1 MESGSGFNSS
11 IVKKGG
17 EGDDGSLRSWVVPLL
32 SLASLLSPLPNV
44 FSHALSSSEFAM
56 VIISQFQRRGAETHS
71 LFTTVTPILFILR
84 VFKFLSEHSDFLA
97 EREKAKKK
105 KREDLKASKERGKS
119 DKRLKEEKEPK
130 AEDTNKDESTS
141 KVPNKGNGL
150 DFGEIL
156 LDSITSREAYA
167 YLLNVLAPKHCSPV
181 TLDTK
186 NGNERANLVLD
197 HTERMGC
204 KRYFTPRDV
213 VEDTKKMSYAEMM
226 TDDMQ
231 TSREEK
237 CFQLWINSLGIF
249 THLNNLFED
258 VRNGNVWILLEVV
271 DNIFPRLVNWKY
283 ATRPPIRMPF
293 RKVENRNQI
302 MRFTMLQLLK
312 NLRSDS
318 QGKEI
323 TDADILK
330 WVNKKVK
337 SIGRTSHIESSKLM
351 I

>member
-1 MESGSGFNSS
+1 MGVFKESGSGFNSS

-17 EGDDGSLRSWVVPLL
+17 EGDDGSLRSW
-32 SLASLLSPLPNV
+32 
-44 FSHALSSSEFAM
+44 
-56 VIISQFQRRGAETHS
+56 
-71 LFTTVTPILFILR
+71 R

-141 KVPNKGNGL
+141 K
-150 DFGEIL
+150 
-156 LDSITSREAYA
+156 EAYA

-213 VEDTKKMSYAEMM
+213 VEG
-226 TDDMQ
+226 
-231 TSREEK
+231 TS
-237 CFQLWINSLGIF
+237 NM
-249 THLNNLFED
+249 NLAF
-258 VRNGNVWILLEVV
+258 
-271 DNIFPRLVNWKY
+271 
-283 ATRPPIRMPF
+283 
-293 RKVENRNQI
+293 I

-337 SIGRTSHIESSKLM
+337 SIGRTSHIESSKVFSKRNSLFYLQLT
-351 I
+351 IPNN

>member
-1 MESGSGFNSS
+1 MDFPHDVDQPYETHSSVILIERRVESFSDDLNTQQDIISGKVTFTTKKSVFYDAHLNSVVPKPSLFEGGSN
-11 IVKKGG
+11 
-17 EGDDGSLRSWVVPLL
+17 LVVPLL

-56 VIISQFQRRGAETHS
+56 
-71 LFTTVTPILFILR
+71 R

-156 LDSITSREAYA
+156 LDLITSREAYA

-213 VEDTKKMSYAEMM
+213 VEDDDKGDDKKLKDQSKNNSSE
-226 TDDMQ
+226 
-231 TSREEK
+231 SRTIQEFK
-237 CFQLWINSLGIF
+237 IRIKKNS
-249 THLNNLFED
+249 
-258 VRNGNVWILLEVV
+258 
-271 DNIFPRLVNWKY
+271 RLK
-283 ATRPPIRMPF
+283 
-293 RKVENRNQI
+293 
-302 MRFTMLQLLK
+302 
-312 NLRSDS
+312 
-318 QGKEI
+318 
-323 TDADILK
+323 
-330 WVNKKVK
+330 KKV
-337 SIGRTSHIESSKLM
+337 
-351 I
+351 